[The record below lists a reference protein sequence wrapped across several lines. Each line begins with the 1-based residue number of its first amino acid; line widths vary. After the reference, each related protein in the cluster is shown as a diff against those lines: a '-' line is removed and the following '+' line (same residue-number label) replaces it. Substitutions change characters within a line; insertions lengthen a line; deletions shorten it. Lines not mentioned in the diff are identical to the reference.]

1 MRKVIGGILFAL
13 LLVAVFALAFNLY
26 GQVAVDYSLDSLKQ
40 ALENPPSDIPPEIGN
55 GVYRSNLENL
65 VLEEITKREVDL
77 KSLVL
82 LETATRS
89 IRDAIEDSG
98 YAKADV
104 YLSEVLREKTA
115 ERSPLLRIGD
125 ALYYA
130 ARSFLRAIQ
139 NMMEYFTRKAQP
151 TEKSSSL
158 KGAGVLLLG
167 EAGRMEKN
175 WNLEEA
181 ARYYREFLDRYPGRP
196 ESGFVTIS
204 LAHALM
210 KMGRLEEAEGLLT
223 GVRKDYPGGAEET
236 AAIRL
241 LGRIGEI
248 NKQKAKVPFLEEEIR
263 NDPNKLFT
271 QEVGLELALIH
282 LATYHVEPA
291 LSVLEKMQE
300 SPDPSLRSKALFYQG
315 WIHKWQGDFEKG
327 REILELLAKQEGVG
341 QDLQMATQASLADI
355 YSEEKEYEK
364 ALEEYQQVP
373 ANEQGPVI
381 RSLSDLE
388 QSGIYIFGLNRLE
401 EVRDRIKNLEVSTP
415 AISPFLVRA
424 KARLEE
430 ALNMTIRDQ
439 AFVSLSEGRVP
450 EAEKMFD
457 GYLLQFPRDGL
468 AHSGL
473 ASIYVLQGRFDEA
486 LEAAQK
492 GYGLTRDE
500 YTSSVIAYVY
510 EKSGQLEEAIRY
522 YSIAYM
528 IAPTYTTS
536 TYNLAHSYISIGKYE
551 EADRL
556 LAELE
561 KQSKNQPPVIRAKI
575 LNNRGCV
582 LWKLN
587 KQKEAV
593 AALQQALKLKPDLKE
608 ANTNLQLVKD
618 HVADNLN

>member
-1 MRKVIGGILFAL
+1 MRKIIGGILLAI

-40 ALENPPSDIPPEIGN
+40 ALESPPSDIPPEIGN

-65 VLEEITKREVDL
+65 VLEEVTKRDADL

-125 ALYYA
+125 AVYYA

-139 NMMEYFTRKAQP
+139 NLMEYLTRKTHPAENQ
-151 TEKSSSL
+151 SSL

-167 EAGRMEKN
+167 EAGRMEKS

-204 LAHALM
+204 LAHVLM
-210 KMGRLEEAEGLLT
+210 KIGRLEDAERLLT
-223 GVRKDYPGGAEET
+223 QVKKDYPGGAEET
-236 AAIRL
+236 AAARL

-248 NKQKAKVPFLEEEIR
+248 NKQKSRVPFLEEEVR
-263 NDPNKLFT
+263 NDPGKLYT
-271 QEVGLELALIH
+271 KEVGLELALIH
-282 LATYHVEPA
+282 LATYNVEPA

-300 SPDPSLRSKALFYQG
+300 SPDPNLRSKALFYQG

-327 REILELLAKQEGVG
+327 KEILELLAKQQGVG
-341 QDLQMATQASLADI
+341 QDLRMATQASLADI

-364 ALEEYQQVP
+364 ALEEYQRVP
-373 ANEQGPVI
+373 AQEQGPVI
-381 RSLSDLE
+381 KSLSDLE

-439 AFVSLSEGRVP
+439 AFVSLYEGRVP
-450 EAEKMFD
+450 EAEKMF
-457 GYLLQFPRDGL
+457 GNYLSQFPRDGL

-473 ASIYVLQGRFDEA
+473 ASIYILQGNFNEA

-500 YTSSVIAYVY
+500 YTASVIAYVY
-510 EKSGQLEEAIRY
+510 EKLGQTEEAGRY
-522 YSIAYM
+522 YSIASSIFPSYPV
-528 IAPTYTTS
+528 AK
-536 TYNLAHSYISIGKYE
+536 YNLARIYAATGKYE

-556 LAELE
+556 LSELE
-561 KQSKNQPPVIRAKI
+561 KLAKNQSSIVQAKI
-575 LNNRGCV
+575 LNNRGYV
-582 LWKLN
+582 LWELRRE
-587 KQKEAV
+587 KEAM
-593 AALQQALKLKPDLKE
+593 ASFREALKLRPDLSE
-608 ANTNLQLVKD
+608 AKNNLQLIESSSPN
-618 HVADNLN
+618 NLN